1 MTFEPIVEP
10 GILEDGIAQQITA
23 EMRQLQSALAVL
35 DRQLAEA
42 KAQAVAAQAVVDQTK
57 AQLAEARRRL
67 NSAMEA

>member
-23 EMRQLQSALAVL
+23 EMRQLQSALAAL

-42 KAQAVAAQAVVDQTK
+42 KAQAVVAQAVVDQTK